1 MELFMNK
8 YTNIIFKFKKPLF
21 IFLILT
27 IGFSIAG
34 VFMVKLNT
42 DFSLFSTNDS
52 IYETRILQ
60 QEEVFG
66 SLNQIVVVVEHENFD
81 SITIADLHDIQTALG
96 AIPNVTTVQG
106 VAPDQIMSSGSLT
119 DIETLDPTYVKNY
132 YLGFG
137 EFSPLVVDTD
147 TYYSIFNVFIT
158 EDFSKT
164 NIHEIEDTLSAY
176 DYQSYISGDTY
187 NQTKITDYI
196 IRILL
201 VLPPLALLVILLV
214 FRWQIGAFKPTM
226 LSVLPA
232 GIGSLWTLGIIG
244 WLGNEVS
251 ILTAV
256 VPIFIIVIGS
266 ADGLHFMSHYQDS
279 KKEGKNTKTALNNTL
294 KIVGIPMIVT
304 TLTSMAGFLSLLS
317 MSTDSVK
324 DLAVYSALGILLAG
338 IATWYVLPLILSN
351 NINVLPKK
359 VHVKKVD
366 LSKGLKKLWG
376 IPSLLIVILIA
387 FNFFIFSGQINNEF
401 NMLMIY
407 KDSTIVA
414 QNAEKIQE
422 VNGGSIPIYVY
433 VELEG
438 SPLTVD
444 SMNEINLLADQ
455 LNSLDEVNKVVNPYA
470 LMNIFYQMT
479 FVGEIPS
486 DPIMNVVYTAIAAD
500 EQSVIHNLI
509 STDHQVVRLLVFPSD
524 MENSTLFTIE
534 NTVELNNTNASVT
547 GVQYLMRDLNVNI
560 TTMQINS
567 ILLAL
572 GVVLLMMVATL
583 RNIKIAVAS
592 LIPIVVTVGALYA
605 FLGITGIS
613 LNITTVI
620 IFSITI
626 GVGIDYAVH
635 FSSVYKYYVKEGN
648 SRHEAVDKAYQNSS
662 RPIIAN
668 ALGISLGLTVLMF
681 SPLNIHFNVSILMWV
696 SMVVSVFV
704 TLTLLPT
711 IFRIEKKKK

>member
-1 MELFMNK
+1 MNK